1 MIADHRL
8 PRLRGRAAPPDE
20 VVLLDED
27 GMPIGTADRMEVHTG
42 ATPLH
47 LAFSTYVFNARGEVI
62 VTRRALAKKT
72 WPGVWTNSC
81 CGHPKPG
88 ESLEDAARRRI
99 REELGMTVGPLV
111 SLLPDFRYRAV
122 DASGIVENEICPV
135 FAAFVTDE
143 QPVANPEE
151 VAEWAWVPWENLTAA
166 ITATPHVYSPW
177 AALQVP
183 QIATAHPDAAWR
195 PAPPTV
201 DVGAAIADVDALLSA
216 EANTLAVEWQS
227 YAGDLKLDIL
237 EADLPRWLGGLLVG
251 RGKRLRVALAYW
263 GFIAAGGTHGS
274 TGYRHLI
281 RAAAALE
288 TLHLFALIHDDVMDE
303 SDSRRGRPAAHVAS
317 AGWHRECGAYGDA
330 DLFGRNM
337 AILLGDLAHT
347 VADRLVDGLP
357 APLREVW
364 YSLSVELIAGQR
376 ADLTGAA
383 AGRRDRAHAEH
394 IARAK
399 TGRYT
404 VARPLQLGATAAGAS
419 PAVVSALMNCGDH
432 LGRAFALRDEYLGV
446 WGDPAVTGKPAGD
459 DLMEAKATVLLSLA
473 EDRLTGDEAALIE
486 RLGTPDLGPTDVDRL
501 AAAIRSAGVAD
512 ELEAMISEAVAEG
525 LDCLKAPPL
534 VPAGVAGLRDAAS
547 ALAWRDA

>member
-143 QPVANPEE
+143 QPVANPDE

-237 EADLPRWLGGLLVG
+237 DSDLPRWLGGLLVG
-251 RGKRLRVALAYW
+251 RGKRLRVVLAYW

-303 SDSRRGRPAAHVAS
+303 SDSRRGRASAHVAS
-317 AGWHRECGAYGDA
+317 AGWHREWGGYGDA
-330 DLFGRNM
+330 DVFGRNM

-357 APLREVW
+357 QPLREVW
-364 YSLSVELIAGQR
+364 YALSVELIAGQR

-383 AGRRDRAHAEH
+383 AGRRGRAHAEH

-419 PAVVSALMNCGDH
+419 PAVVNALMTCGDH